1 MGCYCTA
8 YSRLLPGPAPCVSK
22 ISSPGQPDAEC
33 QTSQAYSLL
42 DIIKEPAV
50 QGQPTP
56 DLSMADS
63 PESTHDTATQ
73 SSDEASKESE
83 SKENNKD
90 DDKDD
95 DHDDDDDDDES
106 DSEKSQK

>member
-1 MGCYCTA
+1 VGCYCTA

-50 QGQPTP
+50 QG
-56 DLSMADS
+56 
-63 PESTHDTATQ
+63 
-73 SSDEASKESE
+73 SSVEQIGSKF
-83 SKENNKD
+83 ND
-90 DDKDD
+90 F
-95 DHDDDDDDDES
+95 
-106 DSEKSQK
+106 